1 VVRVVAAGGNI
12 GDPEEGTKGIIVQ
25 TVGGKEVLV
34 LLVTGTSPEVAN
46 LLGLDVAGLEGRAI
60 KGSGGNLQDG
70 QGRDNVVQGLGDSWD
85 VRNQRGQRDRERR
98 PEGGEWDQLD
108 QRGLH
113 LEVVWRGPMND

>member
-1 VVRVVAAGGNI
+1 VVRVVAAGGHI

-34 LLVTGTSPEVAN
+34 LLITGTSPEVTN
-46 LLGLDVAGLEGRAI
+46 LLGLDVAGLEGGAVE
-60 KGSGGNLQDG
+60 GSSRDLQDG
-70 QGRDNVVQGLGDSWD
+70 QGRDDVVQGLGDSRD
-85 VRNQRGQRDRERR
+85 MRNQRRQRDRERR

-113 LEVVWRGPMND
+113 GEVG